1 MKLILQAVKA
11 LGRKMESI
19 DTSLIKR
26 LDNMSNRLDDK
37 MSSTNPV
44 ATGSFS
50 MGRYEGSV
58 VGANSHTE
66 GRDATASGNN
76 SHAEGDYTS
85 AYGNNSHAEG
95 ESTAAYGNNSHAEG
109 ENTCAYGKNSHAEGV
124 GTIARDNNSH
134 VEGKFNIDDSDEKHA
149 HIVGNGWSKIARSNA
164 HTLDWEG
171 NAWYQGDVY
180 VGSTSG
186 VNRDEGSKKL
196 ATEEYVTTLI
206 NSKLSEFGLAE
217 NTSF

>member
-1 MKLILQAVKA
+1 
-11 LGRKMESI
+11 MESI

-66 GRDATASGNN
+66 GRDATAS
-76 SHAEGDYTS
+76 
-85 AYGNNSHAEG
+85 
-95 ESTAAYGNNSHAEG
+95 GNNSHAEG